1 MGLHIHDY
9 FEMNYVVSGACVE
22 RFEDGAANLSPG
34 DFCLLSPEAE
44 HCIEAFSDDVIVL
57 NLAIRQSTFLA
68 QFSNLPRK
76 DSAISD
82 FFMDNLYS
90 KRKLRY
96 LLVRSGHN
104 RDIRSLI
111 LQMYDESRRWDGFS
125 DDILVSSMAILFN
138 LLLRHCGNRME
149 APPLRQSKSDLTD
162 AILAYIHAHYADVT
176 LQQVADTFH
185 FSRQYCTRLIT
196 DLTGYSFSQLITHF
210 RIGRGEELLANTFLS
225 VEEISEQLG
234 YGHPETF
241 IRAFKRIKGVTPG
254 QYRRE

>member
-1 MGLHIHDY
+1 MTNPVDGTDFRTIY
-9 FEMNYVVSGACVE
+9 WYPPWRYCSTCCSGI
-22 RFEDGAANLSPG
+22 AATVWKP
-34 DFCLLSPEAE
+34 
-44 HCIEAFSDDVIVL
+44 
-57 NLAIRQSTFLA
+57 
-68 QFSNLPRK
+68 
-76 DSAISD
+76 
-82 FFMDNLYS
+82 
-90 KRKLRY
+90 
-96 LLVRSGHN
+96 
-104 RDIRSLI
+104 
-111 LQMYDESRRWDGFS
+111 
-125 DDILVSSMAILFN
+125 
-138 LLLRHCGNRME
+138 
-149 APPLRQSKSDLTD
+149 PPLRQSKSDLTD

-210 RIGRGEELLANTFLS
+210 RIGRGEELLATTFLS